1 MLVITRVEAF
11 RVHQFNGRLQALPT
25 NIRLRYKRMGVTNTL
40 PYYDTATITAVNS
53 FIGQAPVLTVYIV
66 SGLDL
71 VSHLK
76 LGSGPGIP

>member
-1 MLVITRVEAF
+1 
-11 RVHQFNGRLQALPT
+11 
-25 NIRLRYKRMGVTNTL
+25 MGVTNTL